1 VKLRLD
7 VTLALPGFT
16 LEADV
21 DIESSAIGLFGPS
34 GAGKTTL
41 LEIIAGIRV
50 PDRARI
56 AIDGREIA
64 HLPARERRI
73 GYVPQDDT
81 LFPHMSVRGNVLY
94 GAEALDAEVLK
105 TLEIESLLDR
115 TVAKL
120 SGGER
125 RRVAIARALL
135 AKPALLLLD
144 EPLSGL
150 DNARASLIIEM
161 LQQVETPILFVSH
174 NRDEIAALCDATI
187 VLDHGVTSYG
197 DPRP

>member
-1 VKLRLD
+1 MKLRLE
-7 VTLALPGFT
+7 VTLALPAFT
-16 LEADV
+16 LEANV
-21 DIESSAIGLFGPS
+21 DIDSSAIGLFGPS

-41 LEIIAGIRV
+41 LEIIAGIRA

-161 LQQVETPILFVSH
+161 LQRIETPILFVSH

-197 DPRP
+197 DPRR

>member
-1 VKLRLD
+1 MKLRLD
-7 VTLALPGFT
+7 VTLALPAFT
-16 LEADV
+16 LQADV
-21 DIESSAIGLFGPS
+21 DLESSAIGLFGPS
-34 GAGKTTL
+34 GSGKTTL
-41 LEIIAGIRV
+41 LEIIAGIRKA
-50 PDRARI
+50 DRARI

-94 GAEALDAEVLK
+94 GAEGLDVEVVR

-135 AKPALLLLD
+135 ARPSVLLLD
-144 EPLSGL
+144 EPLAGL
-150 DNARASLIIEM
+150 DAARASRIIEM
-161 LQQVETPILFVSH
+161 LQKIDTPIVFVSH

-187 VLDHGVTSYG
+187 AIDHGVTS
-197 DPRP
+197 

>member
-1 VKLRLD
+1 MKLRLD
-7 VTLALPGFT
+7 VTLALPAFT
-16 LEADV
+16 LQADV
-21 DIESSAIGLFGPS
+21 DIDSSAIGLFGPS

-50 PDRARI
+50 PDHARI

-94 GAEALDAEVLK
+94 GAEALDVEVLK

-161 LQQVETPILFVSH
+161 LQQIATPILFVSH

-197 DPRP
+197 DRRP

>member
-1 VKLRLD
+1 MKLRLD
-7 VTLALPGFT
+7 VTLALPAFT
-16 LEADV
+16 LETDV
-21 DIESSAIGLFGPS
+21 DIDSSAIGLFGPS
-34 GAGKTTL
+34 GSGKTTL
-41 LEIIAGIRV
+41 LEIIAGIRA

-161 LQQVETPILFVSH
+161 LQRIETPILFVSH

-187 VLDHGVTSYG
+187 VLDHGVTSFG

>member
-7 VTLALPGFT
+7 VALTLPAFT
-16 LEADV
+16 LKADV
-21 DIESSAIGLFGPS
+21 DIDSSAIGLFGPS
-34 GAGKTTL
+34 DAGKTTL
-41 LEIIAGIRV
+41 LEIIAGIRE

-56 AIDGREIA
+56 SIDGREIA

-94 GAEALDAEVLK
+94 GAEALDAEILK
-105 TLEIESLLDR
+105 TLEIEALLDR

-161 LQQVETPILFVSH
+161 LQQIETPILFVSH

-197 DPRP
+197 DRRP

>member
-1 VKLRLD
+1 MKLRLA
-7 VTLALPGFT
+7 VTLALPAFT

-21 DIESSAIGLFGPS
+21 DIDSSAIGLFGPS
-34 GAGKTTL
+34 GSGKTTL
-41 LEIIAGIRV
+41 LEIIAGIRT

-161 LQQVETPILFVSH
+161 LQRIETPILFVSH

-197 DPRP
+197 DPRS